1 MEAKIR
7 AAKSLGNR
15 KATSPFDTVL
25 SHSCSAQVIAQ
36 THQPLVSAALP
47 AEGFLRLPGV
57 LAVIPVC
64 KSAWWAGI
72 KTGKYPKP
80 IKLGPKTSAWRVE
93 DIRTLI
99 AAAGNA
105 ANDASKASA

>member
-1 MEAKIR
+1 MAAKTKS
-7 AAKSLGNR
+7 AKSLGNL
-15 KATSPFDTVL
+15 KATPPIDAVQPESG
-25 SHSCSAQVIAQ
+25 SAQVIAL
-36 THQPLVSAALP
+36 THQPIVSAALP

-64 KSAWWAGI
+64 KSAWWAGV

-93 DIRTLI
+93 DIRALI
-99 AAAGNA
+99 AVAGNA